1 MPAYRPVLCEPAADF
16 ILALPRRSQRQAM
29 EFARKLARQPFA
41 PADYAATDAEGHVIA
56 HRLMG
61 PYAFSFWID
70 HAACLVMIAAIES
83 AD

>member
-1 MPAYRPVLCEPAADF
+1 
-16 ILALPRRSQRQAM
+16 M

-56 HRLMG
+56 QRLMG